1 MMACGASRGHGM
13 GGGGGGE
20 GGWQGM
26 GLMAVPFP
34 EHARDV
40 LASLDELRRAAR
52 LCDTQVN
59 VSGQLFPAHR
69 AVLAASSG
77 YFRKLFENEDRHGV
91 VRLDFVEAEA
101 FSRLLE
107 FAYTAT
113 LTVDPARIT
122 SLLEATHLLEF
133 GQVASVCSDL
143 LGASIELGNGASDVA
158 VPRRE
163 DDDDGED
170 TDDAP
175 PAARPREEWL
185 TSHAVERAGERALH
199 DDRPLDARAAPPPST
214 GPHARESEATV
225 QKDCVRGTMLSQQR
239 TKKSRGKTKLAAGG
253 ADASMDGGVRDNG
266 EDLALDLSSRPG
278 DKKRQAR
285 KPKPALIP
293 SSQDLLSPA
302 ILLQK
307 SGDAMDDAAGAILET
322 GLQMSWG
329 YGPEGSYDAPRAP
342 KVCQPCPI
350 CNKMIRG
357 AGKLPRHIRTHTG
370 ERPYPCHLCGVRFT
384 RQDKLKLH
392 LQKHERL
399 GSCRAGRVK
408 PTHYGTL

>member
-13 GGGGGGE
+13 GGGGGE

-40 LASLDELRRAAR
+40 LASLDELRRAGW

-143 LGASIELGNGASDVA
+143 LNASAEPGSGAGDVA

-163 DDDDGED
+163 DG
-170 TDDAP
+170 
-175 PAARPREEWL
+175 EEWL
-185 TSHAVERAGERALH
+185 SSHAAERAGKPALR
-199 DDRPLDARAAPPPST
+199 DDRPLEARAGPPPST

-225 QKDCVRGTMLSQQR
+225 QKDCVRGTLLSQQR

-253 ADASMDGGVRDNG
+253 ADASMDGGVCDNG
-266 EDLALDLSSRPG
+266 EDLALDLSSRPE
-278 DKKRQAR
+278 DKKKPAR
-285 KPKPALIP
+285 KPRPGLIP

-307 SGDAMDDAAGAILET
+307 SGDVMDDAAGAVLET

-329 YGPEGSYDAPRAP
+329 YGPEEPYDAPRAP

-399 GSCRAGRVK
+399 GSCRAGRMK